1 MMDIVTPT
9 LLGMPLRHV
18 CPQLQPQPQPLP
30 PALLVRRDTAHSR
43 GGP

>member
-9 LLGMPLRHV
+9 LLAMSLPHV

-30 PALLVRRDTAHSR
+30 PTLLVRRDTARSR
-43 GGP
+43 AGP